1 MTNGNPNNRPLDA
14 DSVRKSLIEAI
25 DGKKRSGEELE
36 QLGMRLAGRC
46 EASPEALA
54 PALNTLVQNSKMIQA
69 QDAAKQ
75 EKYNAQLKAQK
86 ESLESD
92 IESIS
97 KKISGHQNKIKDLK
111 NSIQEFKEKIAKAKQ
126 GGSALAKVY
135 FAIGVLINFF
145 LGIYLFVFY
154 SSATYSAFFRP
165 DDDVEMGNAIFYPKA
180 YGDAWSTSIGQFLF
194 VLLMPVI
201 FLGLGFL
208 LHRFTQKQGASRYI
222 KIGVLYIITFI
233 FDALLA
239 FEISEKMYNPT
250 LAAPNYTMSMAF
262 ESPNFWVIIFAGFIA
277 YVIWGLVFDFTMD
290 SYAEMAEGATT
301 IKEYQKS
308 IEDLKKQID
317 QEQQAINQNESIID
331 SLKKEIAVLNAK
343 IANEYVYD
351 TNGIKKDLNSFFQG
365 WISYMKQI
373 GAKTHEI
380 SDARSQLDT
389 VISTLDTDNNNN

>member
-1 MTNGNPNNRPLDA
+1 MTNSTSNNRPLETEA
-14 DSVRKSLIEAI
+14 VRLSLIEAG

-36 QLGMRLAGRC
+36 QLGMRLAGKHD
-46 EASPEALA
+46 ASNEALA
-54 PALNTLVQNSKMIQA
+54 PALNALVQNSKMIQA
-69 QDAAKQ
+69 QDATTQ
-75 EKYNAQLKAQK
+75 EKFKAQLKAQK
-86 ESLESD
+86 ASYEND
-92 IESIS
+92 IESNN
-97 KKISGHQNKIKDLK
+97 KKISRHQDKINGLK
-111 NSIQEFKEKIAKAKQ
+111 NSIQEFKEKIAGAKK

-165 DDDVEMGNAIFYPKA
+165 DNDVEMGNAIFYPKA
-180 YGDAWSTSIGQFLF
+180 YGDAWNTSIGQFLF

-208 LHRFTQKQGASRYI
+208 LHRFTQKQGASRYL
-222 KIGVLYIITFI
+222 KIGALYVITFI

-250 LAAPNYTMSMAF
+250 LDAPNYTMSMAF

-301 IKEYQKS
+301 IKECEKS
-308 IEDLKKQID
+308 IEDLNKQID
-317 QEQQAINQNESIID
+317 QEQESINQNESKID
-331 SLKKEIAVLNAK
+331 SLKKEIANLNAK
-343 IANEYVYD
+343 IANEFVYD

-365 WISYMKQI
+365 WISYMTQI
-373 GAKTHEI
+373 GAKNHEI
-380 SDARSQLDT
+380 SNARSQLDT
-389 VISTLDTDNNNN
+389 VISTLEQ

>member
-25 DGKKRSGEELE
+25 DGKKSSGEELE

-54 PALNTLVQNSKMIQA
+54 PALNALVQNSKMIQA
-69 QDAAKQ
+69 QDAATQ
-75 EKYNAQLKAQK
+75 EKYKTQLKAQK
-86 ESLESD
+86 MSLEND

-97 KKISGHQNKIKDLK
+97 KKIPVHQSKINDLK
-111 NSIQEFKEKIAKAKQ
+111 DSIHEFKEKIAEAKK
-126 GGSALAKVY
+126 GGNPLAKVY
-135 FAIGVLINFF
+135 FAIGVVINFF

-154 SSATYSAFFRP
+154 SSASYSAFFRP
-165 DDDVEMGNAIFYPKA
+165 DNDMAIGNAIFYPKA
-180 YGDAWSTSIGQFLF
+180 FGDAWNTSIGQFLF

-208 LHRFTQKQGASRYI
+208 LHRFTQNQGASRYI

-250 LAAPNYTMSMAF
+250 LEALNYTMSMAF
-262 ESPNFWVIIFAGFIA
+262 ESPNFWIIIFAGFIA

-290 SYAEMAEGATT
+290 SFAEMKIGATT
-301 IKEYQKS
+301 IKECKKS
-308 IEDLKKQID
+308 IDDLNKQID
-317 QEQQAINQNESIID
+317 QEQQAINQNENKID
-331 SLKKEIAVLNAK
+331 SLKKEIAALNAK
-343 IANEYVYD
+343 IANEFVYD

-373 GAKTHEI
+373 GSKNHEI

>member
-1 MTNGNPNNRPLDA
+1 MTNSTSNNRPLDTEA
-14 DSVRKSLIEAI
+14 VRMSLIEAG

-36 QLGMRLAGRC
+36 QLGMRLAGKND
-46 EASPEALA
+46 ASTEALA
-54 PALNTLVQNSKMIQA
+54 PALNALVQQSKLIQA
-69 QDAAKQ
+69 QDAATQ
-75 EKYNAQLKAQK
+75 EKHKAQLKAQK
-86 ESLESD
+86 ESFEND

-97 KKISGHQNKIKDLK
+97 KKNTPHQNKINDLK
-111 NSIQEFKEKIAKAKQ
+111 NSIQEFKEKIANAKK
-126 GGSALAKVY
+126 GGSALARVY
-135 FAIGVLINFF
+135 FAIGVLIIFF

-165 DDDVEMGNAIFYPKA
+165 DNDVEMGNAIFYPKA

-222 KIGVLYIITFI
+222 KIVILYIITFI

-301 IKEYQKS
+301 IKECKKS
-308 IEDLKKQID
+308 IDDLNKQID
-317 QEQQAINQNESIID
+317 QEQQAINQNESKIV
-331 SLKKEIAVLNAK
+331 SLKKEIAALNAK
-343 IANEYVYD
+343 IANEFVYD

-373 GAKTHEI
+373 GSKNHEI

-389 VISTLDTDNNNN
+389 VINTLQ